1 MGRGMERGISPIPH
15 ISPGS
20 LELASS
26 PSPSVGRL
34 GSAGSQRSRG
44 GQKRSKAQL
53 RRPLRPSSPPRLR
66 GRENCAHHALTPSGI
81 LDRPPPALGTNLLK
95 GGRPAWMVGN
105 PPEAHKTANGPGKQ
119 ARFLEWAVQEQR
131 EALGSVCFTKK
142 IVKKCLKKI

>member
-1 MGRGMERGISPIPH
+1 MERGISPFPH

-34 GSAGSQRSRG
+34 GSAASQRSRG
-44 GQKRSKAQL
+44 GQERPKAQL
-53 RRPLRPSSPPRLR
+53 WRPPRPSSSPRLR

-81 LDRPPPALGTNLLK
+81 LDRPPPTLGTNLLK

-119 ARFLEWAVQEQR
+119 ARFLEWGVQEQR